1 MLFAEDIKIVKH
13 IHLPI
18 LEISLSCS
26 LSDNILL
33 HNVSTMVSTWNSF
46 TLFTSG
52 PRLKHMIY
60 KLYKTAPAGNQHH
73 QIAFNTVF
81 FFQHN
86 WSLLQVTLPCKTF
99 VNKCSFP
106 CSCYHWN
113 HSCYLWNHSCY
124 LWNHSCYLWTHS
136 CYLWTHSCY
145 LWTHSCYLWTQIV
158 LSNKETDLNMLFLYG
173 LTYHFTARFCT
184 SPFLSS
190 SSFSNILTTWTQTIT
205 CVNT

>member
-60 KLYKTAPAGNQHH
+60 KLYKTAPVGKQHH
-73 QIAFNTVF
+73 LIAFNTVF

-106 CSCYHWN
+106 CSCY
-113 HSCYLWNHSCY
+113 LWN
-124 LWNHSCYLWTHS
+124 
-136 CYLWTHSCY
+136 HSCY

-173 LTYHFTARFCT
+173 LIYHFTARFCT